1 MVPEMKII
9 KEELRFEENLKKR
22 LEFICE
28 FSKVTPT
35 FVNGSIRKIEKT
47 NISYIEPHRVIVKD
61 TIFLVFNYS
70 NDVYISNLA
79 KKIKLSELEDY
90 IKQKYN
96 NIYLTFI
103 KILCIINI
111 GNGETTNVV
120 LPRKCVNS
128 HLLVKVQM

>member
-1 MVPEMKII
+1 MVHKLKII
-9 KEELRFEENLKKR
+9 KQELQFEECIKQR

-28 FSKVTPT
+28 FAKVTPT
-35 FVNGSIRKIEKT
+35 FINGSIRKLEKT
-47 NISYIEPHRVIVKD
+47 NLTYIEPHKVIIKSI
-61 TIFLVFNYS
+61 TFLVFNYS
-70 NDVYISNLA
+70 NDVYISNLS
-79 KKIKLSELEDY
+79 KKIKLSELEEY
-90 IKQKYN
+90 LKKYK

-103 KILCIINI
+103 KNLCIINI